1 MLEDPNAVDPGE
13 LGEFFESQADR
24 ANRAEPAR
32 PNNSTTRPKPA
43 IVLAVM
49 FASFAGFGMLANYGL
64 AEALFS
70 PGVILMW
77 VLTVICSL
85 WALVPDGS

>member
-32 PNNSTTRPKPA
+32 PNNSTTRPKPP

-49 FASFAGFGMLANYGL
+49 FASFAGYYDLEQADNRNSPLVRQTHNRVLGFILAWV
-64 AEALFS
+64 FS
-70 PGVILMW
+70 EGER
-77 VLTVICSL
+77 
-85 WALVPDGS
+85 